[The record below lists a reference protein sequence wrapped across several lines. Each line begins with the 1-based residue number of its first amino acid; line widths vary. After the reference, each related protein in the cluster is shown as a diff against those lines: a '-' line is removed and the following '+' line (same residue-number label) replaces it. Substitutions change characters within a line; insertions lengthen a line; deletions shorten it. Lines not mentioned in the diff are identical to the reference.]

1 MSIDFTVF
9 VHPVIRW

>member
-1 MSIDFTVF
+1 MSTDFTVF